1 MVEEFDLLF
10 ARTFPDLDLVI
21 HDKSQVEEHV
31 NSASEATTTT
41 TSASGATITFAS
53 TSTSLESPRPSLITT
68 AHTGAGD
75 SPSMEWTW
83 SRVIAD
89 IPAARM
95 AAKKA
100 LTDPEEN
107 KKWIKWY

>member
-1 MVEEFDLLF
+1 MVEEFDVLF
-10 ARTFPDLDLVI
+10 AQTFPNLEV
-21 HDKSQVEEHV
+21 KSQVEEHV
-31 NSASEATTTT
+31 TSVATNPTSASEATTNT
-41 TSASGATITFAS
+41 TSASGAT
-53 TSTSLESPRPSLITT
+53 STSLQSPFPSLITT